1 MADERRTYNEPDD
14 ASRAAPR
21 ATSRLAPLSDLGDF
35 QVAKGFPDPRGWDVI
50 ASDGMKVGKVHE
62 LIVDTGTMRTRYLDI
77 RLDTDIAGDGDDR
90 DVLLPAGAARLDDR
104 DDHLVLDYMTMAQI
118 AALPVYAH
126 GDITREYENSV
137 LRSMP
142 GNIAGSMTGS
152 AVTGATAPAAPSNTP
167 SADDDYYS
175 SHHFDDSRLSARRG
189 TPEQGDGT
197 TRLVRSEEELT
208 IGKRQVR
215 SGEIDV
221 HKTVETEHVQR
232 PVTLTREE
240 VTIER
245 RPVSAERIASG
256 DMGIQETDD
265 EIRIPVIEEEVVM
278 ETRSVVKEEIVIRKH
293 DVTEEK
299 IVEADLRKERI
310 DIDNNSTTTPTRAS
324 Q

>member
-1 MADERRTYNEPDD
+1 MADERHTHNEADD
-14 ASRAAPR
+14 ASRATPR
-21 ATSRLAPLSDLGDF
+21 IAPLSDLGDF
-35 QVAKGFPDPRGWDVI
+35 QVATGFPDPRGWDVI

-104 DDHLVLDYMTMAQI
+104 DDHLVLDSMTMAQI

-126 GDITREYENSV
+126 GGITREYENSV

-142 GNIAGSMTGS
+142 GSTSGGVAAG
-152 AVTGATAPAAPSNTP
+152 AAGAQSNTP

-189 TPEQGDGT
+189 AAEQSADT

-215 SGEIDV
+215 SGEVDV

-278 ETRSVVKEEIVIRKH
+278 ETRSVVKEEIIIRKR

-310 DIDNNSTTTPTRAS
+310 DIDNNSTTNQRAS

>member
-1 MADERRTYNEPDD
+1 MADERNTRNEPGD
-14 ASRAAPR
+14 AARTTPR
-21 ATSRLAPLSDLGDF
+21 VAPLSDLGAF
-35 QVAKGFPDPRGWDVI
+35 QVADGFPDPRGWDVI

-90 DVLLPAGAARLDDR
+90 DVLLPSGAARLDDR
-104 DDHLVLDYMTMAQI
+104 DDHLVLDSMTTAQI

-137 LRSMP
+137 LSSMP
-142 GNIAGSMTGS
+142 GGMPGSVAAGATR
-152 AVTGATAPAAPSNTP
+152 ATAPAAPPNTP

-175 SHHFDDSRLSARRG
+175 SHHFDDSRFSARGG
-189 TPEQGDGT
+189 TAEQSADT
-197 TRLVRSEEELT
+197 TRLIRSEEELT

-278 ETRSVVKEEIVIRKH
+278 ETRSVVKEEIIIRKH

-310 DIDNNSTTTPTRAS
+310 DIDNNSTTTQQGHQNDRT
-324 Q
+324 

>member
-1 MADERRTYNEPDD
+1 MADERNTHNEPDD
-14 ASRAAPR
+14 ASRTTP
-21 ATSRLAPLSDLGDF
+21 RLAPLSKLGDF
-35 QVAKGFPDPRGWDVI
+35 QVANGFPDPRGWDVI
-50 ASDGMKVGKVHE
+50 ASDGMNVGKVHE
-62 LIVDTGTMRTRYLDI
+62 LIVDTGTMRTRYLDV

-90 DVLLPAGAARLDDR
+90 DVLLPAGAARLDDS
-104 DDHLVLDYMTMAQI
+104 DDHLVLDSMTTAQI

-142 GNIAGSMTGS
+142 GGVAAGMAG
-152 AVTGATAPAAPSNTP
+152 AAGAAGATASDAPPNTQ

-175 SHHFDDSRLSARRG
+175 SHHFDDSRLAGPRG
-189 TPEQGDGT
+189 AAEQGTDT

-208 IGKRQVR
+208 IGTRQVR
-215 SGEIDV
+215 SGEVDV

-256 DMGIQETDD
+256 DMAIQETDD

-278 ETRSVVKEEIVIRKH
+278 ETRSVVKEEIIIRKH
-293 DVTEEK
+293 NVTEEK
-299 IVEADLRKERI
+299 VVEADLRKERI
-310 DIDNNSTTTPTRAS
+310 DIDNNSTRPS